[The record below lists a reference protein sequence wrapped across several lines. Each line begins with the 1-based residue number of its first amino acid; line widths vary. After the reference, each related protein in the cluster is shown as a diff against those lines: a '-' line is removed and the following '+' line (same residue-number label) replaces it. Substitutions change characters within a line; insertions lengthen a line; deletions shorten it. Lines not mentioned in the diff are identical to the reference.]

1 MRGLRLSLLLLSLAG
16 CAPAPGKPGTSQEK
30 LKVEADLAF
39 TNLSKKAYE
48 KLDIKTQPAVVK
60 DVHERLTLTGWIMAM
75 PGNEVTLTAPAAGY
89 VRLAKGAMLPIPGA
103 RVDDKTELLHIKP
116 VLSPAEQIQVNA
128 LERGIKGELKKA
140 ETTLKIAE
148 IDYVRSKGLH
158 KQGLKTDQ
166 DLEQAQKARDH
177 AIEERD
183 AALDKLKLFELA
195 DIPIR
200 SPQNGEVLQTYVG
213 VGQYVA
219 AGAPLVAVIDLDP
232 VWIRVPVPEFDAE
245 RIDKKEKIYVAWKN
259 QDHDRWKNHD
269 PDRKD
274 KPAYLNAVPT
284 GRVSQVDPL
293 KHTADFWYQLEK
305 TNDVPNVVKDQMVTV
320 RLPIGKMEKAT
331 VLPYAAI
338 VFDAHGH
345 SWIYV
350 ERPEK
355 DGKHQFERRPVELV
369 GAEGEKVIVRTTLK
383 DGDLGVVTK
392 GASVLFSRDFHK
404 TPLNIEGED

>member
-128 LERGIKGELKKA
+128 LERGIKGALKKA

-177 AIEERD
+177 AIEERE
-183 AALDKLKLFELA
+183 ARLDKLK
-195 DIPIR
+195 R
-200 SPQNGEVLQTYVG
+200 
-213 VGQYVA
+213 
-219 AGAPLVAVIDLDP
+219 
-232 VWIRVPVPEFDAE
+232 
-245 RIDKKEKIYVAWKN
+245 
-259 QDHDRWKNHD
+259 
-269 PDRKD
+269 
-274 KPAYLNAVPT
+274 
-284 GRVSQVDPL
+284 
-293 KHTADFWYQLEK
+293 
-305 TNDVPNVVKDQMVTV
+305 
-320 RLPIGKMEKAT
+320 
-331 VLPYAAI
+331 
-338 VFDAHGH
+338 
-345 SWIYV
+345 
-350 ERPEK
+350 
-355 DGKHQFERRPVELV
+355 
-369 GAEGEKVIVRTTLK
+369 
-383 DGDLGVVTK
+383 
-392 GASVLFSRDFHK
+392 
-404 TPLNIEGED
+404 